1 MTLLSKIYAAVGGF
15 CILTYA
21 AFAISGI
28 EFGKNK
34 LSDSPR
40 TYSSSSGRSSGG
52 GWFYGGGGG
61 FGGGK

>member
-1 MTLLSKIYAAVGGF
+1 MTLLTKIYAAVGGI

-21 AFAISGI
+21 AFAISGV
-28 EFGKNK
+28 ELGKNK

-52 GWFYGGGGG
+52 GWFYGGGG